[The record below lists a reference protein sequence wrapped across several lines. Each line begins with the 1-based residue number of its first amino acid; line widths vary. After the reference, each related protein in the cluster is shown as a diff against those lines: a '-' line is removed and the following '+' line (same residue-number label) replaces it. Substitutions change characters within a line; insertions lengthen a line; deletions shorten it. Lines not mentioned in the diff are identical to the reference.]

1 MLTINFYKK
10 AFLLA
15 YALIY
20 IGALC
25 VLYYFA
31 VDWQSVTY
39 KDIHSII
46 ILLCIWISPLFVKVN
61 GWPLF
66 TYLRES
72 TSSHVIANHYPGS
85 IIIYELPNGRWHW
98 YMLTSN
104 FYADVNFFDSMK
116 EKHADLLFI
125 LDANDN
131 VHEKIASVYTKDKDE
146 LLQAS
151 ILYALTVFNYK
162 IAWRNE
168 ERNDL
173 EEITDLPR
181 IIEAYSKSVS
191 DTKVNTEKEK

>member
-10 AFLLA
+10 SFLFA

-25 VLYYFA
+25 LLYSLV
-31 VDWQSVTY
+31 VDWQSITY
-39 KDIHSII
+39 KDIPSII
-46 ILLCIWISPLFVKVN
+46 ILMCIWISLCFVKVN
-61 GWPLF
+61 GWPLSI
-66 TYLRES
+66 YLRES
-72 TSSHVIANHYPGS
+72 TSSHIIANHYPGS

-98 YMLTSN
+98 YMLTSD
-104 FYADVNFFDSMK
+104 FYADADFFDSMQ

-131 VHEKIASVYTKDKDE
+131 TYEEIASVYVKDKNE

-168 ERNDL
+168 DRNDL